1 MQMGAINTKQSKFK
15 IKDLLLLP
23 KLFLVITV
31 VLIMWVVIVLSGPM
45 FGVFEPDWAGLSP
58 SLWLLMVSIFIGI
71 FIVIDII
78 LYATPRFFVDQS
90 KLEFSTVELP
100 EIENRNGKQV
110 HEFTYPVGVKGG
122 LLSKTYF
129 KIKQNKIFRIRNLM
143 IKKEEIWKK

>member
-1 MQMGAINTKQSKFK
+1 MGAINTKQSKFK

-122 LLSKTYF
+122 VFSKTYVQ
-129 KIKQNKIFRIRNLM
+129 IEQNKILRIRNLM

>member
-1 MQMGAINTKQSKFK
+1 MQMGASNTRQSRFK
-15 IKDLLLLP
+15 LKDLLLLP

-31 VLIMWVVIVLSGPM
+31 VLIMWIVIVLSGPL

-58 SLWLLMVSIFIGI
+58 SLWLMMVSILIGV

-78 LYATPRFFVDQS
+78 LYATPHFFVDQTILDFKS
-90 KLEFSTVELP
+90 VELS

-110 HEFTYPVGVKGG
+110 HEFTYPVGLKGG
-122 LLSKTYF
+122 VFSKTYVQ
-129 KIKQNKIFRIRNLM
+129 IEQNKILRIRNLM

>member
-1 MQMGAINTKQSKFK
+1 MGANNTKQSKFK

-31 VLIMWVVIVLSGPM
+31 VLIMWIVIVLSGPM
-45 FGVFEPDWAGLSP
+45 FGVFEPDWTGLSP

-90 KLEFSTVELP
+90 VVEFGTVESP

-110 HEFTYPVGVKGG
+110 HEFTFPVGVKGG
-122 LLSKTYF
+122 VFSKTYVQ
-129 KIKQNKIFRIRNLM
+129 IEQNKILRIRNLM
-143 IKKEEIWKK
+143 IKKEDVWKK

>member
-1 MQMGAINTKQSKFK
+1 MGANNTKQSKFK

-31 VLIMWVVIVLSGPM
+31 VLIMWIVIVLSGPM

-58 SLWLLMVSIFIGI
+58 SLWLLMVSVFIGI

-90 KLEFSTVELP
+90 IVEFGTVELP

-110 HEFTYPVGVKGG
+110 HEFTFPVGVKGG
-122 LLSKTYF
+122 VFSKTYVQ
-129 KIKQNKIFRIRNLM
+129 IEQNKILRIRNLM
-143 IKKEEIWKK
+143 IKKEDIWKK